1 MSQKVHL
8 PVARGADDDYD
19 DDDPDDS
26 DENDSGHD
34 RGVGGEGGECDGKF
48 FYLKLE
54 IMIMM
59 VTQ

>member
-8 PVARGADDDYD
+8 PVARGAEY
-19 DDDPDDS
+19 DDS
-26 DENDSGHD
+26 DENDIGHD
-34 RGVGGEGGECDGKF
+34 RGGGGGECDRKF

-54 IMIMM
+54 MMIRL